1 MSDFIHPAEALNAAP
16 RSQFYKVTPN
26 EWNGTESSWHITAL
40 RKCILGTQIA
50 LNCPEFHFLIKA
62 PPCLACRKLVR
73 SFMKHALSIKTR
85 RDQLQPWNIPRSWL
99 RQEPTQHCERWWHLV
114 HCVSFQTHTHTHT
127 HTHTRDTH
135 HHYVQIP
142 TCTPECSKSRH
153 PRFLCSPSKK
163 RVYVMSHSH
172 PYRLMSISLS
182 Q

>member
-99 RQEPTQHCERWWHLV
+99 RQEPTQHCERWWHLG

-127 HTHTRDTH
+127 HTHET
-135 HHYVQIP
+135 P
-142 TCTPECSKSRH
+142 TTTTCKSPHAHPSAPSLGILTFFVALLRSVFMLCPTPI
-153 PRFLCSPSKK
+153 LTD
-163 RVYVMSHSH
+163 
-172 PYRLMSISLS
+172 
-182 Q
+182 